1 VAEFPEL
8 KEALYKWANEAISRL
23 SADDESRDIRTDLG
37 RWQCDSDGI
46 FRDAERE
53 MEVWNRK
60 CVDNLFDLPQ
70 WATVLD
76 VLHAT
81 DRLEQQLDTFVGTA
95 KGGRHLEAASIGR
108 VILPR
113 PNELGQFDVAFEK
126 RYAELEDFLAVDE
139 VEYTV
144 IWPLPGLVS
153 AVLPLQLDS
162 MLELDAMSD
171 RELEFALNNEVIWTV
186 FPVAGSS
193 SQRLNTAHAYDIV
206 TVSAK

>member
-46 FRDAERE
+46 FRDAECE
-53 MEVWNRK
+53 MEEWNRK

>member
-1 VAEFPEL
+1 
-8 KEALYKWANEAISRL
+8 
-23 SADDESRDIRTDLG
+23 
-37 RWQCDSDGI
+37 
-46 FRDAERE
+46 
-53 MEVWNRK
+53 M
-60 CVDNLFDLPQ
+60 
-70 WATVLD
+70 
-76 VLHAT
+76 
-81 DRLEQQLDTFVGTA
+81 
-95 KGGRHLEAASIGR
+95 
-108 VILPR
+108 
-113 PNELGQFDVAFEK
+113 AFEK

-144 IWPLPGLVS
+144 VWPLPGLVS